1 MRCARLTLLP
11 ALLLAACT
19 ESSEQTETRAQ
30 ALSPAPVARLVN
42 VREIARGDALE
53 PRLSPDGRFVAFT
66 AAKYEGIRVASV
78 EGGPVSTLT
87 TEAGAGF
94 RFAWSPDSARIAYA
108 TRELDGASLLRVVAR
123 EGGQPRTV
131 HRAEAGAP
139 LPLPRFD
146 ERGEL
151 LFVDGARLRA
161 EGRGPATESL
171 PSPRL
176 SGHSRKLNA
185 LVLAGDKGI
194 FLAEPD
200 GAHARALLP
209 GREFFEFALSPGGES
224 MLARE
229 LTAGGGNLWAVDL
242 ESGKRTLLPGFDRG
256 CILPSGRIVAERL
269 EGDGLQLT
277 RGELWLLEARGD
289 ESLRL
294 EGAGVAVPYRV
305 DCALGSERI
314 AFGDDATDSVLVA
327 DLEVA
332 R

>member
-1 MRCARLTLLP
+1 MRCARLLLLP
-11 ALLLAACT
+11 ALLLACT

-30 ALSPAPVARLVN
+30 ALTSTPVARLVN
-42 VREIARGDALE
+42 VREVARGDALE

-66 AAKYEGIRVASV
+66 AAKYAGIRVAPV
-78 EGGPVSTLT
+78 EGGPVTTLT

-94 RFAWSPDSARIAYA
+94 RFAWSPDSTRIAYA

-131 HRAEAGAP
+131 HRAERGAP

-146 ERGEL
+146 DRGEL

-161 EGRGPATESL
+161 DGRGPATEEL

-176 SGHSRKLNA
+176 TGHSRKLNA

-200 GAHARALLP
+200 GTRARALLP
-209 GREFFEFALSPGGES
+209 GREFFEFSLAPGGES

-229 LTAGGGNLWAVDL
+229 LTAEGGNLWAVNL
-242 ESGKRTLLPGFDRG
+242 ETGKRTLLPGFDRG

-277 RGELWLLEARGD
+277 KGELWLLDARGN
-289 ESLRL
+289 EPLRI
-294 EGAGVAVPYRV
+294 EGVGVAVPYRV
-305 DCALGSERI
+305 DCAQGSERI
-314 AFGDDATDSVLVA
+314 AFGDDATNSVFVA
-327 DLEVA
+327 DLEVS